1 MVIRDCFEGISSKFH
16 NGFHEGLNDVSR
28 VFPSVEKVFQGSFK
42 TMLRVFQ
49 RIPVH
54 INPIQGGGAK
64 TPAGTFFVKF

>member
-54 INPIQGGGAK
+54 IN
-64 TPAGTFFVKF
+64 